1 MAKPIFRKVSLERL
15 SSPEQ
20 LDQLMTVTSPR
31 GWLALLALGTL
42 VTVAVIWGVYGAIPT
57 KVQGNGILLRS
68 GGVYDIESETA
79 GKVTSIYQKRGDIVK
94 KGQITARVAQPDLI
108 ERINKSRAEISDLLK
123 QKDRIK
129 SFGAT
134 DIEMQK
140 ESIAQKKKLHNQA
153 IENTKKQNRILQ
165 EQLENQKDLFKEG
178 LITKQSYLQ
187 TQQEIDRNS
196 QNLNEYR
203 NQLQLLEIQNL
214 QLQEDK
220 AQQLISITQQIEQE
234 KRNLNI
240 LERNLEKSSKVIS
253 PYSGTVLEVVVQEG
267 AHILKGQPMLRLELM
282 GNTVK
287 GLEAVVYMRPDKGKQ
302 VKPGFEIQISPSTV
316 RREEHGFMLGL
327 VTDVA
332 QYPATRERMMNML
345 QNDTLVQT
353 LSQGS
358 APIEIHADMIPSSRT
373 YSGYKWSSPEGP
385 PIKINTGTIC
395 FASVTVKKKAPIEMV
410 IPMFKKYIMGIG
422 EEE

>member
-1 MAKPIFRKVSLERL
+1 MAKQIFRKVSLERL

-20 LDQLMTVTSPR
+20 LDQLMTVTSPK
-31 GWLALLALGTL
+31 GWLALIALGTL
-42 VTVAVIWGVYGAIPT
+42 VTVAVIWGVYGTIPT

-79 GKVTSIYQKRGDIVK
+79 GKVTSIYQNRGDIVK

-123 QKDRIK
+123 QKKRIK

-134 DIEMQK
+134 DIQMQK
-140 ESIAQKKKLHNQA
+140 KSIAQKKKLHRQA
-153 IENTKKQNRILQ
+153 IENTKKQTRILK

-178 LITKQSYLQ
+178 LITKKSYLQ
-187 TQQEIDRNS
+187 TQQEIDRNN
-196 QNLNEYR
+196 QTLNEYR

-220 AQQLISITQQIEQE
+220 DQKKITITLQIEQG

-253 PYSGTVLEVVVQEG
+253 PYSGTVLEVVAQEG
-267 AHILKGQPMLRLELM
+267 AHILKGQPILRLERM
-282 GNTVK
+282 GDTVK
-287 GLEAVVYMRPDKGKQ
+287 GLEVVVYMSPDKGKQ

-332 QYPATRERMMNML
+332 QYPATQERMMNML
-345 QNDTLVQT
+345 QNSALVQT

-373 YSGYKWSSPEGP
+373 YSGYKWSSPKGP

-422 EEE
+422 E